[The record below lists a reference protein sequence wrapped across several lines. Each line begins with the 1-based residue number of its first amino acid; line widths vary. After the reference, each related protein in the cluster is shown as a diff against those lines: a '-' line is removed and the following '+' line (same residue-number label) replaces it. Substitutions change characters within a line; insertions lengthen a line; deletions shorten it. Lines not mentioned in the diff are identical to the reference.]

1 MVSSPTTLGS
11 TDLCGQLTELK
22 KTHVFWFTIKDLTNY
37 TGEYQMMKLIA
48 VKKAPMPCLSRPL
61 SRNSIGSVIWKLSEN
76 RPFGFLWKLYYLG
89 MTD

>member
-1 MVSSPTTLGS
+1 
-11 TDLCGQLTELK
+11 
-22 KTHVFWFTIKDLTNY
+22 
-37 TGEYQMMKLIA
+37 MMKLIA